1 MAPSPPLEP
10 ATDTRSRLVA
20 AAARHLDERGLVGLT
35 LREIAR
41 TTGVSHGAP
50 LRHFDGLAS
59 LLAAVAA
66 DSFERLHDAVAAAV
80 ADAGPDPLA
89 RLRAAGR
96 AYVDFAVER
105 PGPFELMFRPE
116 LLDRDDERYLAA
128 SWAAFEQLSTLTAGA
143 QATGWSAGVPTPTL
157 AGVLWAGV
165 HGIAALWVQ
174 GSLPAAT
181 GAAAVDAFVD
191 VFQTDLAHLPDRS
204 RS

>member
-1 MAPSPPLEP
+1 MSDVAARAP
-10 ATDTRSRLVA
+10 DTRARLVH
-20 AAARHLDERGLVGLT
+20 AAARHLDEHGLVGLT

-41 TTGVSHGAP
+41 ASGVSHGAP

-66 DSFERLHDAVAAAV
+66 ESFERLHGEVAAAV
-80 ADAGPDPLA
+80 DGTVPDPLA

-96 AYVDFAVER
+96 AYVAFAVAR

-116 LLDRDDERYLAA
+116 LLDRSDERYVAA
-128 SWAAFEQLSTLTAGA
+128 SWAAFEQLRDLTAAA
-143 QATGWSAGVPTPTL
+143 QATGWSAGADTLTL

-181 GAAAVDAFVD
+181 GAASVDAFVD
-191 VFQTDLAHLPDRS
+191 VFQLDLAHLPPGRNP
-204 RS
+204 